1 MFTVKI
7 GKSFHFMRWS
17 AESSLDVSFDKDH
30 LSRYTDPN
38 DAFTFGTKPK
48 SFLTRIATVG
58 IQIKSET
65 TGRKPSTLEI
75 SLSISEARD
84 LAEQLLK
91 NAREAEV
98 YINEIGQDG

>member
-1 MFTVKI
+1 MFTVRI
-7 GKSFHFMRWS
+7 GKSFHSMSWS
-17 AESSLDVSFDKDH
+17 AESSLDVSFDKDQ

-38 DAFTFGTKPK
+38 DVFTFGKKPK

-58 IQIKSET
+58 IKIKSET
-65 TGRKPSTLEI
+65 TGGKPSTLEV
-75 SLSISEARD
+75 SLSISAARD

-98 YINEIGQDG
+98 LINEIGQDG

>member
-1 MFTVKI
+1 MFTVTI
-7 GKSFHFMRWS
+7 GKSFHIMRWS

-30 LSRYTDPN
+30 LSPYTDQN
-38 DAFTFGTKPK
+38 GAFKLGTKPK

-58 IQIKSET
+58 IKIKSET
-65 TGRKPSTLEI
+65 SGKKPSTLEI

-98 YINEIGQDG
+98 YINEIGEDG